1 MKQKLFLFVC
11 WFKKKKNLK
20 WFVCRYILN
29 IYSTFSQYR
38 DNTYIRDNF
47 GHYNRDKTF
56 YTVTFLTTQKDS
68 YAFVLPK
75 SF

>member
-1 MKQKLFLFVC
+1 M
-11 WFKKKKNLK
+11 
-20 WFVCRYILN
+20 CRYILN

-56 YTVTFLTTQKDS
+56 SYCYIPNYTERFIRIFIAKIILTCGIILFSGYTFKIVV
-68 YAFVLPK
+68 F
-75 SF
+75 